1 LIIPCQ
7 DGPMAPRSAAPRLHS
22 LLAMALAVG
31 VLGPGSVRADG
42 NLHDCLLWRGS
53 SGTEHTLVANRIG
66 AANLLTKNR
75 KLDPGSP
82 DGSEPLYRD
91 SDIQRLCRSY

>member
-1 LIIPCQ
+1 MDPLP
-7 DGPMAPRSAAPRLHS
+7 PAPRLPT
-22 LLAMALAVG
+22 LLAIALA
-31 VLGPGSVRADG
+31 LGSLSPGSVRADG
-42 NLHDCLLWRGS
+42 NLQQCLLWRGS

-66 AANLLTKNR
+66 ATNLLTKNR
-75 KLDPGSP
+75 KLDPGAP